1 MTKNT
6 NENRPRMVYQT
17 DIEIASQNY
26 NWLLQNWLM
35 WMLRLSRFG
44 LPK

>member
-17 DIEIASQNY
+17 DIEIESQNY